1 MTQKVGKV
9 KDVMKKQ
16 IGEPLLNVTEIFL
29 LTFGIKVF
37 EQLLKSEMLAKIK
50 IKICMNFYL

>member
-29 LTFGIKVF
+29 LTFGINFF
-37 EQLLKSEMLAKIK
+37 EQILKSEMLAKIK

>member
-29 LTFGIKVF
+29 LTFGIKDF
-37 EQLLKSEMLAKIK
+37 EQILKSEMLAKIK

>member
-29 LTFGIKVF
+29 LTFDIKVF
-37 EQLLKSEMLAKIK
+37 EQILKSEMLAKIK

>member
-37 EQLLKSEMLAKIK
+37 EQILKSEMLAKIK